1 MPDKKLILRITIT
14 KDGEN
19 PKRCR
24 VEGHFVAHPG
34 SRVTFVFKEPGALI
48 TFPPEDSP
56 FNEHEFNPG
65 TKVVRKKAR
74 IGRYKYSVSWPNAG
88 GGTGNGTG
96 EVISR

>member
-24 VEGHFVAHPG
+24 VEGHFVARRG
-34 SRVTFVFKEPGALI
+34 SHVTFVLKEPGALI
-48 TFPPEDSP
+48 TFPGDSP
-56 FNEHEFNPG
+56 FDEPAFRPG
-65 TKVVRKKAR
+65 TKVVRDNAR
-74 IGRYKYSVSWPNAG
+74 RGRYKYFVSWPNVG

-96 EVISR
+96 EVIGG